1 MVVNR
6 KIRKSLVWA
15 FLALLMAGLVYA
27 GVELMGQA
35 NKNAADAGSTG
46 ADMEMAS
53 LDTIKQSQTSK
64 VNWNEERS
72 LRKKIDQ
79 ADSAYRAQVEKPV
92 VI

>member
-1 MVVNR
+1 M
-6 KIRKSLVWA
+6 WA
-15 FLALLMAGLVYA
+15 FLALLIAGLVYA
-27 GVELMGQA
+27 GAELPGQA

-72 LRKKIDQ
+72 LRKKSIRLT
-79 ADSAYRAQVEKPV
+79 AATALRLKKPV
-92 VI
+92 AILRRQAR